1 MPDES
6 VSGRASNKG
15 RQGFSACLPLPRFTK
30 LFELFTDPGPLPC
43 YGVCPR
49 STLIIGEWPA
59 ACVPR
64 NTWGVMTISSVAE
77 FF

>member
-1 MPDES
+1 MNRLRSTIER
-6 VSGRASNKG
+6 GQKG
-15 RQGFSACLPLPRFTK
+15 ALGLSALAAFA
-30 LFELFTDPGPLPC
+30 ELCEHYAQPGSLTY

-49 STLIIGEWPA
+49 STRIIGEWPA